1 MDYIVHGILQ
11 ARTLE
16 GCPNY
21 KACQGWLKFWLHL
34 SHSQWPSQPRA
45 LPCAH
50 RDDTQVD
57 VLRLERVGTGALEE
71 AEVGVEGLHN
81 LIDLLHGVH
90 GLHPTRDHHWAAW
103 RTQHQYH
110 HHFIFR
116 GSDSPF
122 KHTPAVG
129 LIIQTTL
136 TQWRNTGEVGGFLSS
151 TTRNVDSLHP
161 TTLLCSKVNQIKRN
175 LTLFRERWASHCIK
189 RLHSVI
195 GWACPRFKR
204 VRPWAAK
211 SYLCGLRFL
220 AMK

>member
-1 MDYIVHGILQ
+1 MDYTVHGILQ

-34 SHSQWPSQPRA
+34 SHSQWASQTRA

-81 LIDLLHGVH
+81 LIDLLHGIH

-110 HHFIFR
+110 HHSTFR
-116 GSDSPF
+116 GSNSPLNTPLLLVSSF
-122 KHTPAVG
+122 KQ
-129 LIIQTTL
+129 L
-136 TQWRNTGEVGGFLSS
+136 
-151 TTRNVDSLHP
+151 
-161 TTLLCSKVNQIKRN
+161 
-175 LTLFRERWASHCIK
+175 
-189 RLHSVI
+189 LHSGGTQVRLV
-195 GWACPRFKR
+195 GFCPQ
-204 VRPWAAK
+204 PQET
-211 SYLCGLRFL
+211 
-220 AMK
+220 